1 MAFLGGMALMMAAGA
16 AVIPA
21 ASAEGG
27 VAWPEGVV
35 YTTDLMAGRHT
46 DVGDVS
52 VKYTGSTIS
61 VRVAVNKGEWCMT
74 ALKVAAGP
82 IDTYTNNGGNPV
94 PGKFPSKHSYQPCVT
109 DSGWLAL
116 TMPSGWDHTVAVH
129 ATVTDLASGVTH
141 TIASAAGDTIFGP
154 AATRA
159 ELPVVP
165 TVAVVV
171 PANPAW
177 ADVPGG
183 SWISSEPPENIPVTP
198 AGFVPNSYRKVV
210 ESAEI
215 NGGYLYAV
223 SPLTANSD
231 NAEEVLVNDVSV
243 GSEGQLAEG
252 AVTDDQK
259 YKTLVD
265 YPLPLVAGL
274 NTIEIVFRNY
284 GVPDLSPAYT
294 PAQNPTALAYHA
306 SYKVAPTE
314 TAWAD
319 GTAWGGANWATFI
332 ELPEGAS
339 VTVGSTV
346 ADGVDVSPDAGAG
359 TYLVIASGIWQN
371 RNGAD
376 RVDASCTSESG
387 AAWATSA
394 AGYPDGLLELQID
407 STDVDWGPCD
417 NSHIYTTTTAAGG
430 GGLNLRIYDGQAN
443 VQDPAWIAD
452 NSGQLVVTLYKIA

>member
-21 ASAEGG
+21 ASAADD
-27 VAWPEGVV
+27 VPWPEGAV
-35 YTTDLMAGRHT
+35 YTTDLMAGQHT

-52 VKYTGSTIS
+52 VKYVGPTIS
-61 VRVAVNKGEWCMT
+61 VRVVNEGDWCMT
-74 ALKVAAGP
+74 GLKVAAGP
-82 IDTYTNNGGNPV
+82 IDTYSNNGGNPV
-94 PGKFPSKHSYQPCVT
+94 PGKFPLKHTYQPCAT
-109 DSGWLAL
+109 NSGWLDL
-116 TMPSGWDHTVAVH
+116 TMPVNWDYTVAVH

-154 AATRA
+154 ASTRA

-165 TVAVVV
+165 KAAVVV

-183 SWISSEPPENIPVTP
+183 SWISSEPPGNIPVTP
-198 AGFVPNSYRKVV
+198 EGFVPNSYRKVV
-210 ESAEI
+210 ETAQVD
-215 NGGYLYAV
+215 GGYLYAV
-223 SPLTANSD
+223 TPLTANSD
-231 NAEEVLVNDVSV
+231 NAEEVFVNDVSV
-243 GSEGQLAEG
+243 GSEGQLVEG
-252 AVTDDQK
+252 PVTDDQK

-284 GVPDLSPAYT
+284 GVPDLSPDYT

-332 ELPEGAS
+332 ELPKGTS
-339 VTVGSTV
+339 VTVSSTDV
-346 ADGVDVSPDAGAG
+346 DGTDVSLGAG
-359 TYLVIASGIWQN
+359 TYLFLASGTWLN

-376 RVDASCTSESG
+376 QVDASCTSESEG
-387 AAWATSA
+387 AWATSA

-407 STDVDWGPCD
+407 STDVAWGPCD
-417 NSHIYTTTTAAGG
+417 SSHVYTATTAVGG
-430 GGLNLRIYDGQAN
+430 GMLNLRIYDGQAN

-452 NSGQLVVTLYKIA
+452 NSGDLVVILYKIA